1 MCVNM
6 GQVKIMEGCAM
17 SLNQGHTQPDV
28 PITHQTLALSIS
40 FAEMPQYQVISYYGY
55 SSPLLST
62 MCTMLYELKH
72 ASHRN
77 II

>member
-6 GQVKIMEGCAM
+6 GQFKIMEGCAM

-28 PITHQTLALSIS
+28 PITHQALALSIS
-40 FAEMPQYQVISYYGY
+40 IAEMPQYRLISYYGC

-62 MCTMLYELKH
+62 MCTMLYELKQ
-72 ASHRN
+72 ASHLN

>member
-6 GQVKIMEGCAM
+6 GQFKIMEGYAM

-28 PITHQTLALSIS
+28 PITHQALALSIS
-40 FAEMPQYQVISYYGY
+40 FAEMPQYRLISYYGC

-62 MCTMLYELKH
+62 MCTMLYELKQ
-72 ASHRN
+72 ASHLN